1 MSLLSLPHPLL
12 RHHLDHH
19 HQPPIII
26 HRNTPDTNTRHF
38 LRSLFC
44 AKSSLSLSTKIHQR
58 KAPSLTNNSTHQLHF
73 LSDITSLCESKDLT
87 KAYLLLHENPHNAQ
101 IKEAIGVLLQA
112 CGQQKNIEIG
122 KKVHEMVLAST
133 QYSND
138 FVLNTR
144 LITMYSMCGSPLDSR
159 RVFDKLSEKNLFQ
172 WNAIISGYTRN
183 ELYSDALN
191 IFVELITL
199 TGLKPDNF
207 TLPCV
212 IKACGGIGE
221 VGLGYVVHGMAA
233 KMGLIG
239 DVFVGN
245 ALVAMYG
252 KCGFIEEMLKVFQVM
267 RERNLVSWNSMIC
280 GFSENGF
287 SHESFNFFLE
297 MLSSEEG
304 LIPDVATL
312 VTLLPVCATEGDV
325 EMGRLVHGLAIKLG
339 LERELM
345 VNNALVDMYSKCG
358 YLSEAHILFDRNNNR
373 NVVSWNTIIGAFSK
387 AGDKCRSFDLV
398 RKMQLE
404 EEMKANE
411 VTVLNALPI
420 CFGQSELRSLK
431 ELHGYS
437 LRHGFQNDELVPNA
451 LVAAYAKCGLMTSAE
466 HVFCGMGS
474 RTVSSWN
481 AVIGGHAQ
489 NGDPS
494 KALDFFH
501 QMTCSGLEPD
511 WFSISSFL
519 LACTHL
525 KSLQYGKEIHGFIL
539 RNGLEKDPFIGISLL
554 SFYMHCEKSSSAR
567 VLFDGMEDKSLVSWN
582 AMITGYS
589 HNRLP
594 VEALTLFRQMVC
606 NGIQPCEIAIMS
618 VFGACSQLSALR
630 LGKETHC
637 YALKASLMDDVFV
650 GCSIIDMYAKCGC
663 IEQCR
668 WIFDKLTNKD
678 AASWNAMIMGY
689 GIHGY
694 GKEAIELFEEM
705 QDQGQRPDGF
715 TFVSILMACSHA
727 GLVEDGLKNFNQ
739 MQNFYGLKPKLEH
752 YACVVDMLGRA
763 GQLDDALRLIDEMP
777 EEPDVGVWSSLLS
790 SCRTYGA
797 LDMGEKVA
805 KKLLELEPKKA
816 ENYVLLSNLF
826 AGSAKWD
833 DVRKVRQSMKENG
846 LQKDAGRSWIEL
858 GGNVYSF
865 VAGDYTLPESEDI
878 REMWRGIEEKIS
890 KIGYKP
896 LTDSVLHEVEEEE
909 KLDLLRGHSEK
920 LAISF
925 GLLKTTKGVTLR
937 VCKNLRICVDC
948 HNAAKLISKA
958 AEREIVVRDNKR
970 FHHFRD
976 GFCSCGDFW

>member
-1 MSLLSLPHPLL
+1 MSLLSPSHTFL
-12 RHHLDHH
+12 RH

-26 HRNTPDTNTRHF
+26 HRNTSNSSTRH
-38 LRSLFC
+38 SLHAFFN
-44 AKSSLSLSTKIHQR
+44 AKSSLSLSTKTHQC
-58 KAPSLTNNSTHQLHF
+58 LTNNSTYQLHF
-73 LSDITSLCESKDLT
+73 LPDITSLCESNDLT
-87 KAYLLLHENPHNAQ
+87 KAYLLLQENPYNAQ

-112 CGQQKNIEIG
+112 CGRLKNIEIG
-122 KKVHEMVLAST
+122 KKVHEIVLAST

-144 LITMYSMCGSPLDSR
+144 LITMYAMCGSPLDSR
-159 RVFDKLSEKNLFQ
+159 RVFDNLSEKNLFQ

-191 IFVELITL
+191 IFVELIAL
-199 TGLKPDNF
+199 TELKPDNF
-207 TLPCV
+207 TFPCV

-245 ALVAMYG
+245 ALIALYG
-252 KCGFIEEMLKVFQVM
+252 KCGLIEEMLKVFEVI
-267 RERNLVSWNSMIC
+267 RERNLVSWNSIIC

-287 SHESFNFFLE
+287 SRESFNFFLE
-297 MLSSEEG
+297 MMSCDVG

-312 VTLLPVCATEGDV
+312 VTLLPVCAAEGDV

-339 LERELM
+339 LNQELM

-358 YLSEAHILFDRNNNR
+358 YLSKAQILFDRNNNR
-373 NVVSWNTIIGAFSK
+373 NVVSWNTIVGAFSM
-387 AGDKCRSFDLV
+387 AGDKCGSFDHL
-398 RKMQLE
+398 RKMQMEL
-404 EEMKANE
+404 EMKANK
-411 VTVLNALPI
+411 VTVLNSLTI
-420 CFGQSELRSLK
+420 CLGKSEFPSLK

-437 LRHGFQNDELVPNA
+437 LRHGFQNDELVANA
-451 LVAAYAKCGLMTSAE
+451 LVAAYAKCGSMASAE
-466 HVFCGMGS
+466 YVFDGMRS

-501 QMTCSGLEPD
+501 QMTCSCLEPD
-511 WFSISSFL
+511 WFSISSLL
-519 LACTHL
+519 LACSHL
-525 KSLQYGKEIHGFIL
+525 KSLQYGEEIHGFVL
-539 RNGLEKDPFIGISLL
+539 RYGLEKDPFVAISLL
-554 SFYMHCEKSSSAR
+554 SLYMYCEKSFSAR

-589 HNRLP
+589 QNRLP
-594 VEALTLFRQMVC
+594 IDALTLFRQMVS
-606 NGIQPCEIAIMS
+606 NGIQPSEIAIMS

-637 YALKASLMDDVFV
+637 YALKASLMDDVFI

-663 IEQCR
+663 IERSR

-678 AASWNAMIMGY
+678 VASWNAMIVGY
-689 GIHGY
+689 GIHGH
-694 GKEAIELFEEM
+694 GKEAIKLFEKM
-705 QDQGQRPDGF
+705 QEQGQWPDGF
-715 TFVSILMACSHA
+715 TFVGILMACSHA
-727 GLVEDGLKNFNQ
+727 GLVEDGLKYFNQ
-739 MQNFYGLKPKLEH
+739 MQNFHGLKPKLEH
-752 YACVVDMLGRA
+752 YSCVVDMLGRG

-777 EEPDVGVWSSLLS
+777 EEPDAGVWNSLLS

-805 KKLLELEPKKA
+805 KKLLELEPKKP

-858 GGNVYSF
+858 GVNVYSF
-865 VAGDYTLPESEDI
+865 VAGDDTLPESEDI
-878 REMWRGIEEKIS
+878 REMWREIEEKIS
-890 KIGYKP
+890 EIGYKP

-909 KLDLLRGHSEK
+909 KINLLRGHSEK

-948 HNAAKLISKA
+948 HNAAKLISKVA
-958 AEREIVVRDNKR
+958 DRKIVVRDNKR

>member
-1 MSLLSLPHPLL
+1 MKQNSLPSLHKMHISKFGLVKMQLHKASIPQDRQVVLSKRAIGASPMNGQIIKLAQTWPTISLMSLQFKWFLYISSVL
-12 RHHLDHH
+12 
-19 HQPPIII
+19 
-26 HRNTPDTNTRHF
+26 TPDPKRHWEF
-38 LRSLFC
+38 NSWKTGGSVYIQFGPFVYTHNHLRLNMC
-44 AKSSLSLSTKIHQR
+44 RYARH
-58 KAPSLTNNSTHQLHF
+58 
-73 LSDITSLCESKDLT
+73 
-87 KAYLLLHENPHNAQ
+87 

-159 RVFDKLSEKNLFQ
+159 RVFDK
-172 WNAIISGYTRN
+172 
-183 ELYSDALN
+183 
-191 IFVELITL
+191 
-199 TGLKPDNF
+199 
-207 TLPCV
+207 CV
-212 IKACGGIGE
+212 CG
-221 VGLGYVVHGMAA
+221 
-233 KMGLIG
+233 
-239 DVFVGN
+239 
-245 ALVAMYG
+245 
-252 KCGFIEEMLKVFQVM
+252 
-267 RERNLVSWNSMIC
+267 NLVSWNSMIC

-297 MLSSEEG
+297 ILSSEEG

-420 CFGQSELRSLK
+420 CFG
-431 ELHGYS
+431 
-437 LRHGFQNDELVPNA
+437 
-451 LVAAYAKCGLMTSAE
+451 
-466 HVFCGMGS
+466 
-474 RTVSSWN
+474 
-481 AVIGGHAQ
+481 
-489 NGDPS
+489 
-494 KALDFFH
+494 
-501 QMTCSGLEPD
+501 LEPD

-618 VFGACSQLSALR
+618 V
-630 LGKETHC
+630 
-637 YALKASLMDDVFV
+637 
-650 GCSIIDMYAKCGC
+650 
-663 IEQCR
+663 
-668 WIFDKLTNKD
+668 
-678 AASWNAMIMGY
+678 
-689 GIHGY
+689 
-694 GKEAIELFEEM
+694 
-705 QDQGQRPDGF
+705 
-715 TFVSILMACSHA
+715 ILMACSHA